1 MTGAQIKLLIR
12 LTFADP
18 KTAARQL
25 ITMNPP
31 AQARW
36 LGLALVAVLTILVMR
51 LTVLLVPAEEMT
63 PVGIA
68 LRNPVSGFAIQVGSI
83 LLVAAAMTGAG
94 RVFGGRGQ
102 FQDALL
108 LMVWTEFLLAIIAG
122 VQLVLFMF
130 VPLAGVVLTFL
141 AVGLFAWLIVQ
152 FAAALH
158 GFTNLWAVL
167 AGMIATFFL
176 LAVATALVLAI
187 LGIDPTVVSGPI

>member
-1 MTGAQIKLLIR
+1 MTSAQIMVLIR

-18 KTAARQL
+18 KATARHL
-25 ITMNPP
+25 IAMNPP

-36 LGLALVAVLTILVMR
+36 LGLALVAVLTVLTMR
-51 LTVLLVPAEEMT
+51 LTVLLLPTDEMS
-63 PVGIA
+63 PVGMA
-68 LRNPVSGFAIQVGSI
+68 LRNPLSGFAIQVGSI

-108 LMVWTEFLLAIIAG
+108 LMIWTEFLLAIIAC
-122 VQLVLFMF
+122 VQLVLLMVAPF
-130 VPLAGVVLTFL
+130 AGVVLAFL

-176 LAVATALVLAI
+176 LAVVTALALAL
-187 LGIDPTVVSGPI
+187 LGVDPTVVSGPI

>member
-1 MTGAQIKLLIR
+1 MVLIR

-18 KTAARQL
+18 KATARHL
-25 ITMNPP
+25 IAMNPP

-36 LGLALVAVLTILVMR
+36 LGLALVAVLTVLTMR
-51 LTVLLVPAEEMT
+51 LTVLLLPTDEMS
-63 PVGIA
+63 PVGMA
-68 LRNPVSGFAIQVGSI
+68 LRNPLSGFAIQVGSI

-108 LMVWTEFLLAIIAG
+108 LMIWTEFLLAIIAC
-122 VQLVLFMF
+122 VQLVLLMVAPF
-130 VPLAGVVLTFL
+130 AGVVLAFL

-176 LAVATALVLAI
+176 LAVVTALALAL
-187 LGIDPTVVSGPI
+187 LGVDPTVVSGPI

>member
-122 VQLVLFMF
+122 VQLVLLMF
-130 VPLAGVVLTFL
+130 VPLAGVVLAFL

-187 LGIDPTVVSGPI
+187 LGIDPTVVSGPT

>member
-1 MTGAQIKLLIR
+1 MVLIR

-18 KTAARQL
+18 KATARHL
-25 ITMNPP
+25 IAMNPP

-36 LGLALVAVLTILVMR
+36 LGLALVAVLTVLTMR
-51 LTVLLVPAEEMT
+51 LTVLLLPTDEMS
-63 PVGIA
+63 PVGMA
-68 LRNPVSGFAIQVGSI
+68 LRNPLSGFAIQVGSI

-108 LMVWTEFLLAIIAG
+108 LMIWTEFLLAIIAC
-122 VQLVLFMF
+122 VQLVLLMVAPF
-130 VPLAGVVLTFL
+130 AGVVLAFL

-167 AGMIATFFL
+167 AGIIATFFL
-176 LAVATALVLAI
+176 LAVVTALALAL
-187 LGIDPTVVSGPI
+187 LGVDPTVVSGPI

>member
-122 VQLVLFMF
+122 VQLVLLMF